1 MNILSLEG
9 KWNLQAEKT
18 IYNTELG
25 LNLSPTV
32 TFPGD
37 IQSALLEANP
47 DFDPYYRDN
56 ELKFQVPGQT
66 YWTCTRTINVPKKML
81 KAHQFIEFD
90 GIDTF
95 ADIYVNDIFVGHTEN
110 FFRLWRFDITGILQ
124 EGENTIQIKFTPS
137 EAIAIEEAKKLPY
150 PIPCSVYDV
159 TSPNRNLVRKTQCQ
173 AGWDWGPCIMAMG
186 VYNSLK
192 IIQTDYGFIDYV
204 QTKTIPLDNDEWQ
217 VEVTTHIYGLAD
229 CVIPVS
235 VCINGGD
242 IQPAIT
248 GTPVRISVGEN
259 VVKHTLTVKNP
270 DLWWPAGCRPE
281 DDEAILKTGKPTL
294 NQNTLYDITVTAADF
309 KKTQKLGF
317 RTLDVV
323 AKEDEYGKSLYFK
336 VNGRSLFSKGANW
349 IPCDALPSRQT
360 PEKYQYLLESLI
372 NANQNTVRVWGGGFY
387 EKDILFEDENLIFI
401 NKPSFFPVEKTIVE
415 DRKNLHQVLI
425 DYLWKRTPELR
436 NPPYVGIM
444 HRLDKDT
451 SGVIVFTKNRPANK
465 IISETFQ
472 THNLTKEYVAFC
484 PIPHNQNN
492 SNVQKFKVG
501 DSFTVEG
508 FMGRISGKSSQGKW
522 GFISEKNGGQYS
534 KTDFIIESKQKIEG
548 VDCFK
553 IKCTLYTG
561 RTHQIR
567 VHLSQK
573 GLSILGDKIYGS
585 EKTKNAKRLFL
596 HAQRLA
602 FANELGS
609 FDIHAEM

>member
-110 FFRLWRFDITGILQ
+110 FFRLWRFDITGILH

-186 VYNSLK
+186 IYNSLK
-192 IIQTDYGFIDYV
+192 IIQTDYGFIDYI

-229 CVIPVS
+229 CVILL
-235 VCINGGD
+235 
-242 IQPAIT
+242 
-248 GTPVRISVGEN
+248 
-259 VVKHTLTVKNP
+259 VKML
-270 DLWWPAGCRPE
+270 
-281 DDEAILKTGKPTL
+281 
-294 NQNTLYDITVTAADF
+294 
-309 KKTQKLGF
+309 
-317 RTLDVV
+317 
-323 AKEDEYGKSLYFK
+323 
-336 VNGRSLFSKGANW
+336 
-349 IPCDALPSRQT
+349 
-360 PEKYQYLLESLI
+360 
-372 NANQNTVRVWGGGFY
+372 
-387 EKDILFEDENLIFI
+387 
-401 NKPSFFPVEKTIVE
+401 
-415 DRKNLHQVLI
+415 
-425 DYLWKRTPELR
+425 
-436 NPPYVGIM
+436 
-444 HRLDKDT
+444 
-451 SGVIVFTKNRPANK
+451 
-465 IISETFQ
+465 
-472 THNLTKEYVAFC
+472 
-484 PIPHNQNN
+484 
-492 SNVQKFKVG
+492 
-501 DSFTVEG
+501 
-508 FMGRISGKSSQGKW
+508 
-522 GFISEKNGGQYS
+522 
-534 KTDFIIESKQKIEG
+534 
-548 VDCFK
+548 
-553 IKCTLYTG
+553 
-561 RTHQIR
+561 
-567 VHLSQK
+567 
-573 GLSILGDKIYGS
+573 
-585 EKTKNAKRLFL
+585 
-596 HAQRLA
+596 
-602 FANELGS
+602 
-609 FDIHAEM
+609 